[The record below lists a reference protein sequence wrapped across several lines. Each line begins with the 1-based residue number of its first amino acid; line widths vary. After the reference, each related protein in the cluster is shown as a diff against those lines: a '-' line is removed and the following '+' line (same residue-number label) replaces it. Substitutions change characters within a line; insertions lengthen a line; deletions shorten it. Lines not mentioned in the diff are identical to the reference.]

1 MKSGAPRPGSIFGGL
16 GRLLRR
22 PRAVP
27 RPRLSHEFSDSEFT
41 ENEFAFDGRDPLP
54 PWDGVAVP
62 LEELLDACE
71 ARMAARRAAE
81 AGDAPPDALPPGDS
95 PADAPSADVS
105 EKTGDAA
112 QESRQS

>member
-1 MKSGAPRPGSIFGGL
+1 MKPGAPRPGGIFGGL

-27 RPRLSHEFSDSEFT
+27 RPRIPHEFSDSEFT
-41 ENEFAFDGRDPLP
+41 DNEFAFDGREPLP

-81 AGDAPPDALPPGDS
+81 TGDEPDARPPLT
-95 PADAPSADVS
+95 AAPTSARD
-105 EKTGDAA
+105 EDNPQEAA
-112 QESRQS
+112 RS

>member
-1 MKSGAPRPGSIFGGL
+1 MRPGAPRPGGIFGGL

-22 PRAVP
+22 PRGVA

-41 ENEFAFDGRDPLP
+41 ENEFAFDGREPLP

-62 LEELLDACE
+62 LEELLDASE

-81 AGDAPPDALPPGDS
+81 AGGPAPEGTPP
-95 PADAPSADVS
+95 PAHADAAPTGADDTR
-105 EKTGDAA
+105 EPA
-112 QESRQS
+112 RP

>member
-1 MKSGAPRPGSIFGGL
+1 MRPGAPRPGGIFGGL

-22 PRAVP
+22 PRAVA

-41 ENEFAFDGRDPLP
+41 ENEFAFDGREPLP

-81 AGDAPPDALPPGDS
+81 AAPPAPV
-95 PADAPSADVS
+95 DAPSSTGAS
-105 EKTGDAA
+105 ASLPEKDGG
-112 QESRQS
+112 QEPPRP

>member
-1 MKSGAPRPGSIFGGL
+1 MKPGAPRPGGIFGGL

-41 ENEFAFDGRDPLP
+41 ENEFAFDGREPLP

-71 ARMAARRAAE
+71 TRMAARRAAE
-81 AGDAPPDALPPGDS
+81 AGDCPPDALPTE
-95 PADAPSADVS
+95 APTAGAP
-105 EKTGDAA
+105 EKTAEPAA
-112 QESRQS
+112 QEPRHA

>member
-1 MKSGAPRPGSIFGGL
+1 MRPGAPRPGGIFGGL

-41 ENEFAFDGRDPLP
+41 DNEFAFDGREPLP

-62 LEELLDACE
+62 LEELLDASE
-71 ARMAARRAAE
+71 ARMAARRAAA
-81 AGDAPPDALPPGDS
+81 AGGPAPD
-95 PADAPSADVS
+95 DAPSPA
-105 EKTGDAA
+105 EADAA
-112 QESRQS
+112 TEADEGTARP

>member
-1 MKSGAPRPGSIFGGL
+1 MRPGAPRPGGIFGGL

-41 ENEFAFDGRDPLP
+41 DNEFAFDGREPLP

-62 LEELLDACE
+62 LEELLDASE
-71 ARMAARRAAE
+71 ARMAARRAAA
-81 AGDAPPDALPPGDS
+81 AGGPAPDDAPP
-95 PADAPSADVS
+95 PADAGAATEAD
-105 EKTGDAA
+105 EGTA
-112 QESRQS
+112 RP

>member
-1 MKSGAPRPGSIFGGL
+1 MKPGAPRPGGIFGGL

-71 ARMAARRAAE
+71 ARMAARRAAA
-81 AGDAPPDALPPGDS
+81 AGGD
-95 PADAPSADVS
+95 PADALSTGDP
-105 EKTGDAA
+105 EKTTNAA
-112 QESRQS
+112 REPERT

>member
-1 MKSGAPRPGSIFGGL
+1 MKPGAPRPGGIFGGL

-41 ENEFAFDGRDPLP
+41 ENEFAFDGREPLP

-81 AGDAPPDALPPGDS
+81 AGDCPPDALPTEALTAGD
-95 PADAPSADVS
+95 P
-105 EKTGDAA
+105 EKTAEPAA
-112 QESRQS
+112 QESRRS

>member
-1 MKSGAPRPGSIFGGL
+1 MRPGAPRPGGIFGGL

-22 PRAVP
+22 PRAVA

-41 ENEFAFDGRDPLP
+41 DNEFAFDGREPLP

-81 AGDAPPDALPPGDS
+81 DAPAA
-95 PADAPSADVS
+95 PADAPSPAGAAAALP
-105 EKTGDAA
+105 EKDGG
-112 QESRQS
+112 QEPPRP

>member
-1 MKSGAPRPGSIFGGL
+1 MKPGAPRPGGIFGGL

-27 RPRLSHEFSDSEFT
+27 RPRLPHEFSDSEFT
-41 ENEFAFDGRDPLP
+41 ENEFAFDGREPLP

-71 ARMAARRAAE
+71 ARMAARRAAG
-81 AGDAPPDALPPGDS
+81 AGDSPPDASPPAATT
-95 PADAPSADVS
+95 ADAPETPAH
-105 EKTGDAA
+105 DAA
-112 QESRQS
+112 QEPRPV

>member
-1 MKSGAPRPGSIFGGL
+1 MKPGTPRPGGIFGGL

-22 PRAVP
+22 PRALP

-41 ENEFAFDGRDPLP
+41 ENEFAFDGREPLP

-71 ARMAARRAAE
+71 ARMAARRAAA
-81 AGDAPPDALPPGDS
+81 AGNDSSGELPTDAPEKT
-95 PADAPSADVS
+95 ADAAVQ
-105 EKTGDAA
+105 AA
-112 QESRQS
+112 RQA